1 MVKINELE
9 QLGLETLKDFFDLD
23 NGFVEN
29 LSSKQVALL
38 IKKASLGMQFFKEV
52 NVGRRARENNTLRVC
67 TLIAD
72 DKEELKRLLKVSLP
86 SYYVEGDGK
95 KK

>member
-1 MVKINELE
+1 MVDINELE
-9 QLGLETLKDFFDLD
+9 QLGLDSLKEFWGLE
-23 NGFVEN
+23 NGFIES
-29 LSSKQVALL
+29 LSNKQVALL

-52 NVGRRARENNTLRVC
+52 NVGKRARDNNTLRVC

-72 DKEELKRLLKVSLP
+72 DKQELKRLLKSSLP
-86 SYYVEGDGK
+86 SYYIDGEQK

>member
-72 DKEELKRLLKVSLP
+72 DKEELKRLLKTSLP
-86 SYYVEGDGK
+86 SYYVDGK